1 MTNMPITLATVGTY
15 DGVTVADGTLG
26 RTPGQPGM
34 EKVWCALR
42 LMPRLDSQH
51 FDGCRLGFAEDSW
64 IKALETAKKH
74 RKNMPKFQYIVLA
87 DYLKIENGCIQ
98 KSTNRLRI
106 QEPKNP

>member
-87 DYLKIENGCIQ
+87 DYLKIENGCIL
-98 KSTNRLRI
+98 KSARPRI
-106 QEPKNP
+106 

>member
-64 IKALETAKKH
+64 IKAYNT
-74 RKNMPKFQYIVLA
+74 RWVGPIVVSPGGKMLP
-87 DYLKIENGCIQ
+87 
-98 KSTNRLRI
+98 T
-106 QEPKNP
+106 P